1 MWRWLLSFLNLD
13 QHPLNIVTTQH
24 SSHILSTQNFL
35 WWWFLSLLN
44 LYQHPLN
51 IVPTQHFINIVPNHN
66 LFWWLAFWHNQI
78 TSTYCQHYPHSTIYQ
93 HCAHSKFVVLIGFLA
108 HLDHI
113 NMLSTFCPLT
123 FFNNFKINIPST
135 SLPQTSNIC
144 PMVNMKISSGAG
156 MLVGRLLTGC
166 GIYVDFVPINY
177 PHFLGPTIVQ
187 QHLHF

>member
-1 MWRWLLSFLNLD
+1 MCER
-13 QHPLNIVTTQH
+13 TH
-24 SSHILSTQNFL
+24 STF
-35 WWWFLSLLN
+35 
-44 LYQHPLN
+44 
-51 IVPTQHFINIVPNHN
+51 
-66 LFWWLAFWHNQI
+66 
-78 TSTYCQHYPHSTIYQ
+78 YPHFVHSQLVAMVVSELSQPISTSSQHCAHSTFYQ
-93 HCAHSKFVVLIGFLA
+93 HCAHSQFVLMIGFLA

-144 PMVNMKISSGAG
+144 PMGDMKISSGDG

-187 QHLHF
+187 QHRSHGLQGHELEIPTSLDIA